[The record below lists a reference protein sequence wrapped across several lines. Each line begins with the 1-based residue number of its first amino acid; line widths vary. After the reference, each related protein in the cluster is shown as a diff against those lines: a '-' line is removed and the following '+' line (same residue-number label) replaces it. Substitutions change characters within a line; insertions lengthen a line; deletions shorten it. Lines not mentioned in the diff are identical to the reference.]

1 LPLIDLT
8 YPQGALGDEA
18 RAEATE
24 KMTAALLRIEGA
36 PDNPAT
42 RAMSRV
48 FVHELPPEHVYVGG
62 APAPLPTYRA
72 VVTAPAG
79 TLLHGPGPVGVQQR
93 EQLVRELTEIILA
106 AEGTEYGTVEAGRVF
121 CLIHEVTDGYWGG
134 MGTIFRMADIAAFA
148 DGNLPQTETAAAAR
162 LALAESETAPSVP
175 AGGR

>member
-1 LPLIDLT
+1 VPLIDLT

-18 RAEATE
+18 RAEAVE

-48 FVHELPPEHVYVGG
+48 FVHELPSEHVNVGG

-93 EQLVRELTEIILA
+93 KQLVRELTEIILA
-106 AEGTEYGTVEAGRVF
+106 AEGTGYEAVDAGRVF
-121 CLIHEVTDGYWGG
+121 CLIHEVADGYWGG
-134 MGTIFRMADIAAFA
+134 MGTIFRMDDIAAFS

-162 LALAESETAPSVP
+162 LALAESEGASSIS
-175 AGGR
+175 AGSR